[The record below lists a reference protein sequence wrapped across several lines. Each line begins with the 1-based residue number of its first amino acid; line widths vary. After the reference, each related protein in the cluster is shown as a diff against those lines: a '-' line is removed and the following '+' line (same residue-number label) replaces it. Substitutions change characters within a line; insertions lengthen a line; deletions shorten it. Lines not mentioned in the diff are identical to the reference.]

1 MTETGSES
9 PRPAA
14 GAGESALPPPAAPV
28 AAQISAETAADPAR
42 VEAEQR
48 KREADLRE
56 STLRFEREDAARKH
70 TLALRIFWWGG
81 GFAALV
87 AAVCLA
93 FAFVGPEP
101 QSAYAKELLRSLGI
115 ALAGGGVIQL
125 VVQALRWLF
134 AR

>member
-9 PRPAA
+9 PHRAA
-14 GAGESALPPPAAPV
+14 GPDESAPPPAPV
-28 AAQISAETAADPAR
+28 PAQISAEPAADPAR
-42 VEAEQR
+42 VEAELR
-48 KREADLRE
+48 RREADLRE
-56 STLRFEREDAARKH
+56 NTLEFERESAARKH
-70 TLALRIFWWGG
+70 ALALRIVSWGG

-115 ALAGGGVIQL
+115 ALAGGGVIQMI
-125 VVQALRWLF
+125 VQALRWLF